1 MRTKFRCQAAAGRI
15 GLRISAFLLL
25 TLVSLGFAH
34 AADGVAPISQFETL
48 RLNVPSRNFGSLIPT
63 VAFVPRGT
71 PPSAGWPVVLLLHG
85 LGGSEVDWT
94 ALGEA
99 DATYAKLLANNAVR
113 PAVIVMPG
121 MSSNWYVD
129 SVETGGI
136 KAETAIV
143 SDFLPYLRETL
154 HLSKDAQDTSI
165 IGNSMG
171 GYGAL
176 RLSLK
181 YPDIFGRV
189 AVLSPAIWQNVPAD
203 EMNLPPERIRLL
215 MESTYFGI
223 AKPWPPLQQGVW
235 RAIRSAQVQRAE
247 PVHPS
252 RKAPRGRNEAPAH
265 LCQCGRRRQAFALAR
280 RYCALRDDEGGASAY
295 RVSHDGGRSHMGC
308 MACGAAGCVEVR
320 DADKVRLLR
329 FAQSVR
335 SS

>member
-215 MESTYFGI
+215 MESTYFHTGEDGSVTAGLALPNPGPHFNKAFGEPFDPRRFNALNPFTLLEKRLADGMKLPLIYASVGDDDRLLLWRGAI
-223 AKPWPPLQQGVW
+223 ALFETMKAAHRPIAFRMTAGGHTWDVW
-235 RAIRSAQVQRAE
+235 RAALPDAL
-247 PVHPS
+247 
-252 RKAPRGRNEAPAH
+252 K
-265 LCQCGRRRQAFALAR
+265 FA
-280 RYCALRDDEGGASAY
+280 
-295 RVSHDGGRSHMGC
+295 MPI
-308 MACGAAGCVEVR
+308 
-320 DADKVRLLR
+320 K
-329 FAQSVR
+329 
-335 SS
+335 